1 MTSGARTLSL
11 AFLGLS
17 RNLAEPIANATSVAP
32 RNRRLKA
39 SFRGTTPEWPT
50 GKKPPLGSLSGREPS
65 APEDLPHPEES
76 LFQRQAALA
85 ATAAAERAVAACGGA
100 AFAELPGVD
109 LAEVDLPT
117 LSSASTARPVSK
129 VRETA
134 AAGALQAPKASAS

>member
-1 MTSGARTLSL
+1 MPSGARTLSL

-17 RNLAEPIANATSVAP
+17 RNLAEPIANATSAAP

-50 GKKPPLGSLSGREPS
+50 GKKPPLGSRLSGREPS
-65 APEDLPHPEES
+65 APEVLPHPEES

-85 ATAAAERAVAACGGA
+85 AAAAAERAVAACGG

-134 AAGALQAPKASAS
+134 AAGAPQASKTSAS